1 MHHIKR
7 DGKAM
12 RYDAEHKSKTRQRV
26 LKEAAKAIRAEGP
39 HQISVASVMAEAGLT
54 HGGFYAHFAS
64 KDDLVAA
71 AIDQMFAE
79 GVSRIVLEIGAR
91 PPAEAL
97 SAYIDFYLSAAHRDS
112 RATGCPMPFLV
123 ADLPRLTDHARE
135 RFAAG
140 VAGLRG
146 RLAGQLALL
155 GHAESEAEA
164 SSMISEL
171 VGALSL
177 ARAEPDRARSDAIL
191 THSKS
196 ALKARFTSERR
207 Q

>member
-1 MHHIKR
+1 
-7 DGKAM
+7 M

-91 PPAEAL
+91 PPAEIRAPL
-97 SAYIDFYLSAAHRDS
+97 AARYHSWSPICRD
-112 RATGCPMPFLV
+112 
-123 ADLPRLTDHARE
+123 
-135 RFAAG
+135 
-140 VAGLRG
+140 
-146 RLAGQLALL
+146 
-155 GHAESEAEA
+155 
-164 SSMISEL
+164 
-171 VGALSL
+171 
-177 ARAEPDRARSDAIL
+177 
-191 THSKS
+191 
-196 ALKARFTSERR
+196 
-207 Q
+207 